1 MSIRPQFPKKTS
13 KQWIDMSNVQNNK
26 SYFMLSMILYFL
38 QTVNPKSTFSSKVKM
53 LLTKYNNVDVKAMN
67 FPEDWE
73 NEPFWK

>member
-1 MSIRPQFPKKTS
+1 
-13 KQWIDMSNVQNNK
+13 
-26 SYFMLSMILYFL
+26 
-38 QTVNPKSTFSSKVKM
+38 M